1 MLEETNMPEPT
12 LNATWVGR
20 SSGAAAEKELGRPK
34 ESFCRVAEG
43 TLPEIAPWDGAIKDN
58 CSATKIRHKS

>member
-1 MLEETNMPEPT
+1 MLAETNKPEPT
-12 LNATWVGR
+12 LNAVWAGR
-20 SSGAAAEKELGRPK
+20 SSGAAIGEEPDWPK

-43 TLPEIAPWDGAIKDN
+43 TLPEIAPWDGAIEDI